1 MTTIRDAIDE
11 YLTLRRAL
19 GFKLAKHDRL
29 LNDFVDDLEHA
40 GASTITIA
48 AAVAWATKPA
58 AAQPVQWS
66 ARLCVL
72 RGFARYLHAIDPAV
86 EVAPVGLAD
95 RTRAAVHRVVG

>member
-29 LNDFVDDLEHA
+29 LNDFVDDLEHT

-58 AAQPVQWS
+58 AAQPVQCRCRRPAAQTS
-66 ARLCVL
+66 PRARPLD
-72 RGFARYLHAIDPAV
+72 RDH
-86 EVAPVGLAD
+86 D
-95 RTRAAVHRVVG
+95 RTAAGGR

>member
-1 MTTIRDAIDE
+1 MTTIRDAINE

-58 AAQPVQWS
+58 AAPPH
-66 ARLCVL
+66 ARQLGMRDQASVDGASRNHPC
-72 RGFARYLHAIDPAV
+72 ISQ
-86 EVAPVGLAD
+86 
-95 RTRAAVHRVVG
+95 